1 MTSENRALC
10 SMGKGFRSPA
20 RDNPMGGSLKE
31 RRSIHGAGFV
41 TENIRRE
48 KEPLQIPELNT
59 GFDVPYWYGG
69 QDLTRISQDV
79 YGCYADSREITR
91 RVDAEPERLVPLC
104 FKADVEE
111 PGNYQ
116 VEP

>member
-1 MTSENRALC
+1 MCRV
-10 SMGKGFRSPA
+10 MFDFRKPGVMLYGEGLPVSGQGQSHG
-20 RDNPMGGSLKE
+20 RELKE

-69 QDLTRISQDV
+69 RI
-79 YGCYADSREITR
+79 
-91 RVDAEPERLVPLC
+91 
-104 FKADVEE
+104 
-111 PGNYQ
+111 
-116 VEP
+116 